1 MANKWFIIK
10 FIQLLAPVA
19 SVLFI
24 AVVFYGKSEI
34 SREVSQIKSIEFQN
48 VELGAGALN
57 YELESIAQ
65 DITFLSN
72 HTALLITINTP
83 SASNLFHLAEDFVN
97 FSASKKIYNQIRWL
111 DETGMERSRIDFQ
124 QGNSIII
131 TDDKLQN
138 KANRYYFND
147 AFILNRGEIFV
158 SPLDLNIEQGK
169 VEKPYKPMIR
179 VGTPVFNEQGQK
191 SGIILLNYFG
201 ADLLQRFAQATL
213 NVQDHI
219 SILNKSGYWLKSP
232 NREQEWGFMFNQQ
245 DLTLGNYHPQ
255 EWQLILKQDSGQELI
270 NGTLWTWKTVYPLS
284 LTKKNN
290 DSADSQSGLVNDEA
304 NAETYVWKVVAKLP
318 VETLAIVKGS
328 IWKQLAWIYSLVV
341 FLMGIGSWKLAQA
354 WEAQVV
360 VETEI
365 KQINA
370 ELELIVEQRTAQLKG
385 KVVELDKALQE
396 LAHKNTDME
405 NMIYIASHDLRSPL
419 INIQGFSQ
427 RLGKAIN
434 TINERFKEDDV
445 PDTVKTSLE
454 KIMQERIPRAI
465 DFIMTSS
472 LKMDTLINGLLML
485 SRAGRVPLHIEPL
498 DINKMMGQIIA
509 SLSIQLQ
516 KVGSK
521 VVFKNLHPCVGD
533 LTQLNHIFLNII
545 DNAIKYHEP
554 SRPLEINISSE
565 QMNGY
570 IRYKITD
577 NGIGIKSEQQP
588 KIWQLFY
595 RLDPSGPIKGEGIGL
610 TLVSRIITRLE
621 GSIQLDSVWGEG
633 SCFTIEL
640 PAVEEKI

>member
-1 MANKWFIIK
+1 
-10 FIQLLAPVA
+10 
-19 SVLFI
+19 
-24 AVVFYGKSEI
+24 
-34 SREVSQIKSIEFQN
+34 
-48 VELGAGALN
+48 
-57 YELESIAQ
+57 
-65 DITFLSN
+65 
-72 HTALLITINTP
+72 
-83 SASNLFHLAEDFVN
+83 
-97 FSASKKIYNQIRWL
+97 
-111 DETGMERSRIDFQ
+111 
-124 QGNSIII
+124 
-131 TDDKLQN
+131 
-138 KANRYYFND
+138 
-147 AFILNRGEIFV
+147 
-158 SPLDLNIEQGK
+158 
-169 VEKPYKPMIR
+169 
-179 VGTPVFNEQGQK
+179 
-191 SGIILLNYFG
+191 
-201 ADLLQRFAQATL
+201 
-213 NVQDHI
+213 
-219 SILNKSGYWLKSP
+219 
-232 NREQEWGFMFNQQ
+232 
-245 DLTLGNYHPQ
+245 
-255 EWQLILKQDSGQELI
+255 
-270 NGTLWTWKTVYPLS
+270 
-284 LTKKNN
+284 
-290 DSADSQSGLVNDEA
+290 
-304 NAETYVWKVVAKLP
+304 
-318 VETLAIVKGS
+318 
-328 IWKQLAWIYSLVV
+328 
-341 FLMGIGSWKLAQA
+341 
-354 WEAQVV
+354 
-360 VETEI
+360 
-365 KQINA
+365 
-370 ELELIVEQRTAQLKG
+370 VEQRTAQLKG

-454 KIMQERIPRAI
+454 KIMHERIPRAI
-465 DFIMTSS
+465 DFIKTSS

-485 SRAGRVPLHIEPL
+485 SRAGRVQLHIEPI
-498 DINKMMGQIIA
+498 DINDMMKQIKV

-516 KVGSK
+516 KLDSK

-565 QMNGY
+565 QTNGH
-570 IRYKITD
+570 ILYKITD